1 MIASPQPHHRQD
13 RSLRSPETA
22 QVHLAQKVDA
32 IYHSLREHKIDQK
45 ESEQYIDIYTPD
57 ILLRILDAKA
67 GRQVNREVFLEL
79 FARVNKDMRSQFN
92 IYDWINV
99 YIEAEDIL
107 VDKMER
113 CKLRLS
119 DLHAQENQ
127 LQSWLE
133 AELQNI
139 KDLTKRGE
147 RSLWITV
154 LDGEMMED
162 QVKKPFNAQTYAVI
176 RYGDRIFESNLSED
190 QYRPTWNQAF
200 KILLNDYDKFFT
212 ISLMDQRGTE
222 YGSIKLNVVH
232 FEDQKK
238 RKEWIYL
245 SDNTRGGIVVRLQLS
260 IVFLKANVY

>member
-1 MIASPQPHHRQD
+1 
-13 RSLRSPETA
+13 
-22 QVHLAQKVDA
+22 
-32 IYHSLREHKIDQK
+32 
-45 ESEQYIDIYTPD
+45 
-57 ILLRILDAKA
+57 
-67 GRQVNREVFLEL
+67 
-79 FARVNKDMRSQFN
+79 MRSQFN

-200 KILLNDYDKFFT
+200 K
-212 ISLMDQRGTE
+212 M
-222 YGSIKLNVVH
+222 
-232 FEDQKK
+232 
-238 RKEWIYL
+238 
-245 SDNTRGGIVVRLQLS
+245 
-260 IVFLKANVY
+260 